1 MKPHL
6 VATLKQLA
14 LLGAVHE
21 YLPLS
26 TALFGGHLG
35 ISQQS
40 ASVRVLELLDAGL
53 IERRLGARRQEL
65 KIAAK
70 GLDIL
75 RGEYAAY
82 RRIFEMEARIR
93 IRGRLE
99 HGLGEGYYYMSQEG
113 YRAQFRQ
120 KLGFDPFPGTLNLK
134 LEGKELAKLEVLQ
147 EADGVPI
154 EGFTDEGRTF
164 GGAKCFPSSLQN
176 VACATILPIRSH
188 YQDVLEVIA
197 REKLRDRLGLK
208 DGEIVE
214 VDVRLEEAP

>member
-6 VATLKQLA
+6 VVTLQQLA

-21 YLPLS
+21 FVPLS
-26 TALFGGHLG
+26 TAQFGRTLG

-65 KIAAK
+65 KITAK
-70 GLDIL
+70 GLDAL

-82 RRIFEMEARIR
+82 RRIFEMETRIR
-93 IRGRLE
+93 IQGRLE

-113 YRAQFRQ
+113 YRSQFRE

-134 LEGKELAKLEVLQ
+134 LEGPELTKIEVLQ
-147 EADGVPI
+147 EADGLHI
-154 EGFTDEGRTF
+154 EGFTDAGRTF
-164 GGAKCFPSSLQN
+164 GGAKCFPASLQK
-176 VACATILPIRSH
+176 VSCATILPIRSH
-188 YQDVLEVIA
+188 YQDVLEVIS
-197 REKLRDRLGLK
+197 REKLRDRLGLR
-208 DGEIVE
+208 DGEMVE
-214 VDVRLEEAP
+214 VDVRLEAAP

>member
-14 LLGAVHE
+14 LQGAVHE
-21 YLPLS
+21 YLSLS
-26 TALFGGHLG
+26 TAEFGRYLG

-53 IERRLGARRQEL
+53 IERRLGTRRQEL
-65 KIAAK
+65 KITAK
-70 GLDIL
+70 GLEVL

-82 RRIFEMEARIR
+82 RRIFEMETRIR
-93 IRGRLE
+93 IQGRLE

-113 YRAQFRQ
+113 YRAQFRR

-134 LEGKELAKLEVLQ
+134 LEGPELAKIEVLQ
-147 EADGVPI
+147 EAGGVPI
-154 EGFTDEGRTF
+154 EGFTDGGRTF
-164 GGAKCFPSSLQN
+164 GGAKCFPATLQE
-176 VACATILPIRSH
+176 VPCAAILPIRSH
-188 YQDVLEVIA
+188 YQDVLEIISK
-197 REKLRDRLGLK
+197 EKLRDRLGLK

-214 VDVRLEEAP
+214 VDVRLEEAS

>member
-21 YLPLS
+21 YLSIS
-26 TALFGGHLG
+26 TARFGRHLD

-65 KIAAK
+65 RITDR
-70 GLDIL
+70 GLEVL

-82 RRIFEMEARIR
+82 RRIFEKEAQIR
-93 IRGRLE
+93 LRGRLE

-113 YRAQFRQ
+113 YREQFRQ
-120 KLGFDPFPGTLNLK
+120 KLGFAPFPGTLNLK
-134 LEGKELAKLEVLQ
+134 LEGSELTKLEVLQ
-147 EADGVPI
+147 KAEGVPI
-154 EGFTDEGRTF
+154 EGFTDAGRTF
-164 GGAKCFPSSLQN
+164 GGAKCFHASLQEIP
-176 VACATILPIRSH
+176 CATILPIRSH
-188 YQDVLEVIA
+188 YQDVLEVISQD
-197 REKLRDRLGLK
+197 KLRDRLGLH

-214 VDVRLEEAP
+214 VDVQLEELA

>member
-14 LLGAVHE
+14 LLGAIHE
-21 YLPLS
+21 YLSIS
-26 TALFGGHLG
+26 TAQFGRHLG

-40 ASVRVLELLDAGL
+40 ASVRVLELLEAGL
-53 IERRLGARRQEL
+53 VERRLGTRRQEL
-65 KIAAK
+65 RITAK
-70 GLDIL
+70 GLESL

-82 RRIFEMEARIR
+82 RRIFEMEARIQ

-120 KLGFDPFPGTLNLK
+120 KLGFEPYPGTLNLK
-134 LEGKELAKLEVLQ
+134 LEGPELTKLEVLQ
-147 EADGVPI
+147 EAAGVPI
-154 EGFTDEGRTF
+154 EGFTDGGRTF
-164 GGAKCFPSSLQN
+164 GGAKCFPSSLQE
-176 VACATILPIRSH
+176 VACVTILPIRSH
-188 YQDVLEVIA
+188 YQDVLEIIS
-197 REKLRDRLGLK
+197 RDKLRDRLGLK

>member
-6 VATLKQLA
+6 VATLQQLA

-21 YLPLS
+21 FVSLS
-26 TALFGGHLG
+26 TARFGRHLG

-53 IERRLGARRQEL
+53 VERRLGARRQEL
-65 KIAAK
+65 KITGK
-70 GLDIL
+70 GLEVL

-82 RRIFEMEARIR
+82 ARIFEMEARIR
-93 IRGRLE
+93 IQGRLE

-113 YRAQFRQ
+113 YRTQFRE

-134 LEGKELAKLEVLQ
+134 LEGPELTKLEVLQ

-154 EGFTDEGRTF
+154 EGFTDAGRT
-164 GGAKCFPSSLQN
+164 
-176 VACATILPIRSH
+176 
-188 YQDVLEVIA
+188 
-197 REKLRDRLGLK
+197 
-208 DGEIVE
+208 
-214 VDVRLEEAP
+214 